1 MLVCIY
7 LYMDIRGSVSTI
19 VVRIQNLRDRVL
31 DLWQFRSTHTY
42 RLTYIHPCSTHLL
55 CRHSHLLRLPAHRT
69 TLYSSLLS
77 HDSREQRRAAATV
90 PCSGVTVAV
99 VRGATIA
106 AGLMA
111 NRRTQPCSMCVVHLL
126 IY

>member
-1 MLVCIY
+1 MYVSLY
-7 LYMDIRGSVSTI
+7 LPIHGYKRERFYYRGPHSKFEGESCGSFEVHI
-19 VVRIQNLRDRVL
+19 
-31 DLWQFRSTHTY
+31 H
-42 RLTYIHPCSTHLL
+42 TYIHPCSTHLL

-77 HDSREQRRAAATV
+77 HDSREQRLAAATA

-99 VRGATIA
+99 VRGAAIA

-111 NRRTQPCSMCVVHLL
+111 NRGTQPCSMCVAHLL
-126 IY
+126 IH